1 MIFNVFKNHSISS
14 AGKLYKPMWRDRIS
28 DNLVLY
34 LVAGL
39 GFLQGLALI
48 LWGSK
53 GAVVT
58 LGMGYIYALFRWPHL
73 ALIAALVIIF
83 DGLGF
88 VNPDTFFRI
97 PGVFKLKDLIFL
109 SLFLPLVMNIKW
121 QKRATQI
128 FHDYRTLLFPILV
141 ILFLTTLQ
149 MIRTSLQ
156 YDLPLSTC
164 IMAGR
169 HYWYYAFVPLGAIY
183 LDTLQKRKVTQRL
196 FLVVILALASVVIL
210 QTIILTQGGK
220 FFLADNI
227 QIQPEQWGTLNLFR
241 IYLEGEPVL
250 VLGFA
255 LAFWGLF
262 LRKSTREMLG
272 YAAMASLCALALLL
286 INSRM
291 RWVHSLLVVLIPMFV
306 LAPHIR
312 KARGRLLYGLPIL
325 VLVLISLLMLAFRSN
340 VFVSGIGE
348 RAVSAWTDFRDKKGT
363 WEYRLED
370 SRFRF
375 KLIREHPLF
384 GLGFVH
390 PEYASRFGGAGEIKI
405 DERVSY
411 TQGVT
416 STDSGI
422 VDLLIHFGAIGAIW
436 AMWYFIS
443 VLRFCSKIMRSAKIG
458 VLHWTSISLIGY
470 MTGGVLTF
478 VTLGLFTMAGDI
490 IGHSFVLGMLAT
502 GAHIQF
508 RSEY

>member
-14 AGKLYKPMWRDRIS
+14 AGKLYEPVWRDRIS

-39 GFLQGLALI
+39 GVLQGVALV

-53 GAVVT
+53 GAVIM
-58 LGMGYIYALFRWPHL
+58 LGAAYIYVLFRWPHI
-73 ALIAALVIIF
+73 ALIIAVVIIF

-88 VNPDTFFRI
+88 INAETFFRI
-97 PGVFKLKDLIFL
+97 PGVFKLRDLVFL
-109 SLFLPLVMNIKW
+109 SLFLPLLINRKW
-121 QKRATQI
+121 LERGQNVFQNSSG
-128 FHDYRTLLFPILV
+128 LLFPIAV
-141 ILFLTTLQ
+141 MLFLTTLQ

-169 HYWYYAFVPLGAIY
+169 HYWYYAFVPLAAIY
-183 LDTLQKRKVTQRL
+183 LDTLQKRKVIYRL
-196 FLVVILALASVVIL
+196 FLAVILVLASVVIL
-210 QTIILTQGGK
+210 QTIMLIQGGK
-220 FFLADNI
+220 LFLADDI
-227 QIQPEQWGTLNLFR
+227 QIQPSQWGTLNLFR
-241 IYLEGEPVL
+241 IYPPGEPVL

-272 YAAMASLCALALLL
+272 YAAMASLCALALLF

-306 LAPHIR
+306 LGPHIR

-325 VLVLISLLMLAFRSN
+325 VLVLISLFMLAFRSN

-363 WEYRLED
+363 WEGRLED
-370 SRFRF
+370 NQFRF

-390 PEYASRFGGAGEIKI
+390 DDYAWRFGGAGEIVL
-405 DERVSY
+405 DEGLSY
-411 TQGVT
+411 KQGVT

-422 VDLLIHFGAIGAIW
+422 VDLLVHFGAIGAIW

-458 VLHWTSISLIGY
+458 VLHWTSIPLIGY

-502 GAHIQF
+502 GAHIQL